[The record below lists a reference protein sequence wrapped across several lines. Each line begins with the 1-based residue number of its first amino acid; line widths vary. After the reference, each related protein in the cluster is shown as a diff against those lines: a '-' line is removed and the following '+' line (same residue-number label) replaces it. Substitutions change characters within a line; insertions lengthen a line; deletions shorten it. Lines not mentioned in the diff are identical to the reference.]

1 MGGSSREEVCL
12 MPFARPTLTEL
23 INRVITDISSRVT
36 GVDSAVL
43 RRSLLGVVGQSEAGA
58 VHMLYGY
65 LDWIAKQSII
75 DTADTEYLERWAA
88 IWKVVRKTAGFASG
102 QVAYSG
108 TAGSTIFDGTIV
120 QRQDGVQYK
129 VLGDAVFGGGPLV
142 VPVLALEA
150 GEASNFGSGLPIFLL
165 SPIAGVQSTGTTA
178 TEIEGG
184 VDTESDP
191 RLLARLLARIQQPP
205 HGGADF
211 DYQMWALE
219 VAGVTR
225 VWVYPRQMGAGTV
238 TVLFVCDDLPDII
251 PTPAKVAEV
260 QAYINA
266 RAPVTAEVFVAAPI
280 ADSLNLTIKLAPNT
294 TTVQNAV
301 RAELADL
308 IDRDSAPGGT
318 ILISRL
324 REAVSLAAGENNN
337 QIVTPT
343 ADVAHAA
350 GHMPILGTLTFSSF

>member
-1 MGGSSREEVCL
+1 

-23 INRVITDISSRVT
+23 INRVTADISSRVT

-43 RRSLLGVVGQSEAGA
+43 RRSLLGVIGQSEAGA
-58 VHMLYGY
+58 VHLLYGY

-75 DTADTEYLERWAA
+75 DTADTEYLERWAS
-88 IWKVVRKTAGFASG
+88 IWKVVRKTAGFAGGQIAFSG
-102 QVAYSG
+102 A
-108 TAGSTIFDGTIV
+108 AGSTILDGTIV

-129 VLGDAVFGGGPLV
+129 VIGDAVFGGGPLV

-150 GEASNFGSGLPIFLL
+150 GESGNFGSGLPMFLL
-165 SPIAGVQSTGTTA
+165 SPISGVQSTGTT
-178 TEIEGG
+178 TTKIEGG
-184 VDTESDP
+184 IDVESDE

-205 HGGADF
+205 HGGASF
-211 DYQMWALE
+211 DYEQWALE

-225 VWVYPRQMGAGTV
+225 VWVYPLQMGAGTV
-238 TVLFVCDDLPDII
+238 TVLFVCDENASMI
-251 PTPAKVAEV
+251 PPPAKVTEV
-260 QAYINA
+260 QTYIDT

-280 ADSLNLTIKLAPNT
+280 ADPLNLTIKLAPNT
-294 TTVQNAV
+294 AAVQNAV

-308 IDRDSAPGGT
+308 IDRDSGPGGT

-343 ADVAHAA
+343 NDVAHAT
-350 GHMPILGTLTFSSF
+350 GHMPTLGTLTFSSF

>member
-1 MGGSSREEVCL
+1 

-23 INRVITDISSRVT
+23 INRVITDIGSRVT

-43 RRSLLGVVGQSEAGA
+43 RRSLLGVIGQSEAGA

-88 IWKVVRKTAGFASG
+88 IWKVVRKTAGFAGG
-102 QVAYSG
+102 QVAFSG
-108 TAGSTIFDGTIV
+108 SAGSTILDGTIV

-150 GEASNFGSGLPIFLL
+150 GEVGNFGSGLPIFLL
-165 SPIAGVQSTGTTA
+165 SPIAGVQSTGTT
-178 TEIEGG
+178 TTKVEGG
-184 VDTESDP
+184 IDVESDE

-205 HGGADF
+205 HGGASF
-211 DYQMWALE
+211 DYEQWALE

-225 VWVYPRQMGAGTV
+225 VWVYPLQMGAGTV
-238 TVLFVCDDLPDII
+238 TVLFVCDEDVVII
-251 PTPAKVAEV
+251 PSPAKVAEV
-260 QAYINA
+260 QAYIDA

-280 ADSLNLTIKLAPNT
+280 ADPLNMTIKLAPNT
-294 TTVQNAV
+294 TAVQNAV
-301 RAELADL
+301 RMELADL

-324 REAVSLAAGENNN
+324 REVVSLAAGENNN
-337 QIVTPT
+337 QIVTPS
-343 ADVAHAA
+343 ADVAHAT

>member
-1 MGGSSREEVCL
+1 

-23 INRVITDISSRVT
+23 IDRVITDISSRVT

-43 RRSLLGVVGQSEAGA
+43 RRSLLGIVGQSEAGA

-88 IWKVVRKTAGFASG
+88 IWKIIRKTAGFASG
-102 QVAYSG
+102 QAAFSG
-108 TAGSTIFDGTIV
+108 AAGSIILDGTIV

-129 VLGDAVFGGGPLV
+129 VLGDAVFGAGPLA
-142 VPVLALEA
+142 VPILALEA
-150 GEASNFGSGLPIFLL
+150 GELGNFDTGLPIFLL
-165 SPIAGVQSTGTTA
+165 SPIAGVQSTGTT
-178 TEIEGG
+178 TTKLEGG
-184 VDTESDP
+184 VDVESDE

-205 HGGADF
+205 HGGASF
-211 DYQMWALE
+211 DYEQWALE

-225 VWVYPRQMGAGTV
+225 VWVYPIQMGPGTV
-238 TVLFVCDDLPDII
+238 TVLFVCDEDVSII
-251 PTPAKVAEV
+251 PSPAKVAEV
-260 QAYINA
+260 QAYIDA

-280 ADSLNLTIKLAPNT
+280 ADALNMTIKLAPNT
-294 TTVQNAV
+294 SAVQNAV

-343 ADVAHAA
+343 ADVAHAT
-350 GHMPILGTLTFSSF
+350 GHMAELGTLTFSSF

>member
-1 MGGSSREEVCL
+1 

-43 RRSLLGVVGQSEAGA
+43 RRSLLGVIGQSEAGA

-75 DTADTEYLERWAA
+75 DTADEEYLERWAA
-88 IWKVVRKTAGFASG
+88 IWRVTRKTAGFAAG
-102 QVAYSG
+102 QVAFSG
-108 TAGSTIFDGTIV
+108 TSGSTILDGTIV
-120 QRQDGVQYK
+120 QRQDGIQYK

-150 GEASNFGSGLPIFLL
+150 GEDGNFGSGLPMFLL
-165 SPIAGVQSTGTTA
+165 SPIPGVQSTGTTA
-178 TEIEGG
+178 TALEGG
-184 VDTESDP
+184 IDVESP
-191 RLLARLLARIQQPP
+191 ESLLARLLARIQQPP
-205 HGGADF
+205 HGGAHF
-211 DYQMWALE
+211 DYEQWALE

-225 VWVYPRQMGAGTV
+225 VWVYPLQMGAGTV
-238 TVLFVCDDLPDII
+238 TVLFVCDEDEDII
-251 PTPAKVAEV
+251 PSPAKVAEV
-260 QAYINA
+260 QAYIDSPL
-266 RAPVTAEVFVAAPI
+266 RRPVTAEVFVGAPI
-280 ADSLNLTIKLAPNT
+280 DDALNMTIKLAPNT
-294 TTVQNAV
+294 AAVQNAV

-308 IDRDSAPGGT
+308 IDRDSAPGGK

-324 REAVSLAAGENNN
+324 REAVSIAAGEDNN

-343 ADVAHAA
+343 ADVTHAT
-350 GHMPILGTLTFSSF
+350 GHMAILGTLTFSSF

>member
-1 MGGSSREEVCL
+1 
-12 MPFARPTLTEL
+12 MPFARPTLTDL
-23 INRVITDISSRVT
+23 IDRVITDISSRVT

-43 RRSLLGVVGQSEAGA
+43 RRSLLGIVGQSEAGA

-75 DTADTEYLERWAA
+75 DTAEKEYLERWAA
-88 IWKVVRKTAGFASG
+88 IWKVIRKTAGFAGG
-102 QVAYSG
+102 QVAFSG
-108 TAGSTIFDGTIV
+108 NAGSTILNGTIV

-129 VLGDAVFGGGPLV
+129 VIGDAVFGGGPLI

-150 GEASNFGSGLPIFLL
+150 GEAGNFGSGLPIFLL
-165 SPIAGVQSTGTTA
+165 SPIAGVQSTGTT
-178 TEIEGG
+178 TTKLEGG
-184 VDTESDP
+184 VDVESDE

-205 HGGADF
+205 HGGASF
-211 DYQMWALE
+211 DYEQWALE

-225 VWVYPRQMGAGTV
+225 VWVYPLQMGAGTV
-238 TVLFVCDDLPDII
+238 TVLFVCDEDVSII
-251 PTPAKVAEV
+251 PSPAKVAEV

-266 RAPVTAEVFVAAPI
+266 RRPVTAEVFVAAPI
-280 ADSLNLTIKLAPNT
+280 ADPLNMNIKLSPNT
-294 TTVQNAV
+294 TAVQNAV

-308 IDRDSAPGGT
+308 IDRDSAPGGP

-343 ADVAHAA
+343 ADVVYAT
-350 GHMPILGTLTFSSF
+350 GHMATLGTLTFSSL

>member
-1 MGGSSREEVCL
+1 

-23 INRVITDISSRVT
+23 IDRVITDISSRVT

-43 RRSLLGVVGQSEAGA
+43 RRSLLGIVGQSEAGA

-75 DTADTEYLERWAA
+75 DTAEKEYLERWAA
-88 IWKVVRKTAGFASG
+88 IWKVIRKTAGFAAG
-102 QVAYSG
+102 QVVFSG
-108 TAGSTIFDGTIV
+108 NTGSTILNGTIV
-120 QRQDGVQYK
+120 QRQDGIQYR
-129 VLGDAVFGGGPLV
+129 VLGDAVFGVGPLI

-150 GEASNFGSGLPIFLL
+150 GEAGNFGSGLPIFLL
-165 SPIAGVQSTGTTA
+165 SPIAGVQSTGTT
-178 TEIEGG
+178 TTKLEGG
-184 VDTESDP
+184 VDVESDE

-205 HGGADF
+205 HGGASF
-211 DYQMWALE
+211 DYEQWALE

-225 VWVYPRQMGAGTV
+225 VWVYPLQMGTGTV
-238 TVLFVCDDLPDII
+238 TVLFVCDEDVSII
-251 PTPAKVAEV
+251 PSPAKVAEV

-266 RAPVTAEVFVAAPI
+266 RRPVTAQVFVAAPI
-280 ADSLNLTIKLAPNT
+280 ADPLNMSIKLSPNT
-294 TTVQNAV
+294 TSVQNAV

-308 IDRDSAPGGT
+308 IDRDSAPGGP

-343 ADVAHAA
+343 ADVLYAT
-350 GHMPILGTLTFSSF
+350 GHMATLGTLTFSSL

>member
-1 MGGSSREEVCL
+1 MGGPSREEVRL

-43 RRSLLGVVGQSEAGA
+43 RRSLLGVLGQSEAGA

-75 DTADTEYLERWAA
+75 DTAEKEYLERWAA
-88 IWKVVRKTAGFASG
+88 IWKVIRKTAGFASG
-102 QVAYSG
+102 QYALSG
-108 TAGSTIFDGTIV
+108 TAGATILDGTIV

-129 VLGDAVFGGGPLV
+129 VLGDAVFGGGPLI
-142 VPVLALEA
+142 VPILAIEA
-150 GEASNFGSGLPIFLL
+150 GEAGNFGTGLPIFLL

-178 TEIEGG
+178 TKIEGG
-184 VDTESDP
+184 VDVESDE

-205 HGGADF
+205 HGGAAF
-211 DYQMWALE
+211 DYEQWALE

-225 VWVYPRQMGAGTV
+225 VWVYPLQMGAGTV
-238 TVLFVCDDLPDII
+238 TVLFVCDEDVSII
-251 PTPAKVAEV
+251 PSPTKVAEV
-260 QAYINA
+260 QAYIDA

-280 ADSLNLTIKLAPNT
+280 ADALNMTIKLVPNT
-294 TTVQNAV
+294 AAVQTAV

-324 REAVSLAAGENNN
+324 REAVSLAAGEDNN

-343 ADVAHAA
+343 ADVTHAN
-350 GHMPILGTLTFSSF
+350 GHMAILGTLTFSSF

>member
-1 MGGSSREEVCL
+1 

-43 RRSLLGVVGQSEAGA
+43 RRSLLGVLGQSGAGA

-75 DTADTEYLERWAA
+75 DTAEKEYLERWAA
-88 IWKVVRKTAGFASG
+88 IWKVIRKTAGFASG
-102 QVAYSG
+102 QVALSG
-108 TAGSTIFDGTIV
+108 TAGASILDGTIV

-129 VLGDAVFGGGPLV
+129 VLGDAVFTGGPLI

-150 GEASNFGSGLPIFLL
+150 GEAGNFATGQPIFLL
-165 SPIAGVQSTGTTA
+165 SPIAGVQSTATTA
-178 TEIEGG
+178 TKLEGG
-184 VDTESDP
+184 VDVESDE

-205 HGGADF
+205 HGGAAS
-211 DYQMWALE
+211 DYELWALE

-225 VWVYPRQMGAGTV
+225 VWVYPLQMGAGTV
-238 TVLFVCDDLPDII
+238 TVLFVCDEDEDII
-251 PTPAKVAEV
+251 PSPAKVAEV
-260 QAYINA
+260 QAYIDA

-280 ADSLNLTIKLAPNT
+280 ADALNMTIKLTPNT
-294 TTVQNAV
+294 TAVQNAV

-343 ADVAHAA
+343 VDVTHAT
-350 GHMPILGTLTFSSF
+350 GHMAILGTLTFSSF

>member
-1 MGGSSREEVCL
+1 
-12 MPFARPTLTEL
+12 MPFARPTLPEL
-23 INRVITDISSRVT
+23 INRVITDISGRVT
-36 GVDSAVL
+36 SVDSAVL
-43 RRSLLGVVGQSEAGA
+43 RRSLLGVIGQSEAGA

-75 DTADTEYLERWAA
+75 DKAEKEYLERWAA
-88 IWKVVRKTAGFASG
+88 IWKVIRKTAGFASG
-102 QVAYSG
+102 QYALSG
-108 TAGSTIFDGTIV
+108 TAGATILDGTIV

-129 VLGDAVFGGGPLV
+129 VLGDSVFGGGPLI
-142 VPVLALEA
+142 VPILAIEA
-150 GEASNFGSGLPIFLL
+150 GEAGNFGAGLPIFLL

-178 TEIEGG
+178 TKIEGG
-184 VDTESDP
+184 VDVESDE

-211 DYQMWALE
+211 DYEQWALE

-225 VWVYPRQMGAGTV
+225 VWVYPLQMGAGTV
-238 TVLFVCDDLPDII
+238 TVLFVCDEDVSII
-251 PTPAKVAEV
+251 PSPAKVAEV
-260 QAYINA
+260 QAYIDA

-280 ADSLNLTIKLAPNT
+280 ADALNMTIKLAPNT
-294 TTVQNAV
+294 AAVQNAV
-301 RAELADL
+301 RAELEDL

-324 REAVSLAAGENNN
+324 REAVSLAAGEDNN

-343 ADVAHAA
+343 ADVTHAN
-350 GHMPILGTLTFSSF
+350 GHMAILGTLTFSSF

>member
-1 MGGSSREEVCL
+1 

-23 INRVITDISSRVT
+23 IERVITDISSRVT

-43 RRSLLGVVGQSEAGA
+43 RRSLLGIVGQSEAGA

-75 DTADTEYLERWAA
+75 DTAEKEYLERWAA
-88 IWKVVRKTAGFASG
+88 IWKVTRKTAGFASG
-102 QVAYSG
+102 QVALAG
-108 TAGSTIFDGTIV
+108 TAGAVVVNGTIL

-129 VLGDAVFGGGPLV
+129 TQGDAVFSSGPLII
-142 VPVLALEA
+142 PALAVEA
-150 GEASNFGSGLPIFLL
+150 GEAGNFDAGLPIFLL

-178 TEIEGG
+178 TKLENG
-184 VDTESDP
+184 VDVETDE

-205 HGGADF
+205 HGGASF
-211 DYQMWALE
+211 DYEQWALE

-225 VWVYPRQMGAGTV
+225 VWVYPIQMGPGTV
-238 TVLFVCDDLPDII
+238 TVLFVCDEEVSII
-251 PTPAKVAEV
+251 PSPAKVAEV
-260 QAYINA
+260 QAYIDA
-266 RAPVTAEVFVAAPI
+266 RAPVTAEVFVAAPV
-280 ADSLNLTIKLAPNT
+280 ADPLNMNIKLTPNT
-294 TTVQNAV
+294 TVVQSAV

-318 ILISRL
+318 IFISRL
-324 REAVSLAAGENNN
+324 REAVSLAAGESNN
-337 QIVTPT
+337 QIVSPT

-350 GHMPILGTLTFSSF
+350 GHMATLGTPTFSSL